1 MTHRPA
7 GCPQPTLPAQQEHGI
22 SAPPDLGACT
32 LLRPD
37 ADPNNDE
44 LGVAPAT
51 SAGADPLRN
60 TRPAAALRPLQ
71 RTVWLLG
78 LTLALC
84 ACGTWPGM
92 RRSAGTASLGER
104 NREDPALSG
113 QGRILAS
120 VMPRGG
126 RPSVVLQ
133 EQPSGRLLPMGPL
146 NRWTPHRSPSLSRN
160 GRYLAL
166 LVQQGERSLP
176 VIWDRASGQL
186 HRLPLP
192 PGQEAVRLSLS
203 PQGRTLAVEIW
214 REGRS
219 SLRLFDLSGLLEPDL
234 PGGLRVQ
241 GGGPPP
247 ATP

>member
-1 MTHRPA
+1 MSCVPA
-7 GCPQPTLPAQQEHGI
+7 GLPQASTA
-22 SAPPDLGACT
+22 SV
-32 LLRPD
+32 D
-37 ADPNNDE
+37 A
-44 LGVAPAT
+44 LTAHPAT
-51 SAGADPLRN
+51 TA
-60 TRPAAALRPLQ
+60 TPAVTAARRPLP
-71 RTVWLLG
+71 RALLLLI

-84 ACGTWPGM
+84 ACSSWPGL
-92 RRSAGTASLGER
+92 RRSAGTASQGER

-113 QGRILAS
+113 EGRVLAS

-126 RPSVVLQ
+126 KPTVVLQ
-133 EQPSGRLLPMGPL
+133 QQPSGRLLPVGPL
-146 NRWTPHRSPSLSRN
+146 SRWTPHRSPSLSRN

-192 PGQEAVRLSLS
+192 PGQAAERLSLS
-203 PQGRTLAVEIW
+203 PESRSLAIEVW
-214 REGRS
+214 RDGRS

-241 GGGPPP
+241 GGGPGGQVP
-247 ATP
+247 

>member
-1 MTHRPA
+1 MSRCAPTSRPTTA
-7 GCPQPTLPAQQEHGI
+7 RLPLAV
-22 SAPPDLGACT
+22 
-32 LLRPD
+32 LL
-37 ADPNNDE
+37 
-44 LGVAPAT
+44 V
-51 SAGADPLRN
+51 
-60 TRPAAALRPLQ
+60 
-71 RTVWLLG
+71 G
-78 LTLALC
+78 LTLTLS
-84 ACGTWPGM
+84 ACSSWPGL
-92 RRSAGTASLGER
+92 RRNAGTASLGDR

-126 RPSVVLQ
+126 RPTVVLQ

-166 LVQQGERSLP
+166 LVRQGQRSLP

-192 PGQEAVRLSLS
+192 PGQEVERLSLS
-203 PQGRTLAVEIW
+203 AEGRTLAIEVW
-214 REGRS
+214 RDGRS

-234 PGGLRVQ
+234 PGSLRVS
-241 GGGPPP
+241 GGGPGPQLP
-247 ATP
+247 

>member
-1 MTHRPA
+1 MR
-7 GCPQPTLPAQQEHGI
+7 CLPAVRTH
-22 SAPPDLGACT
+22 APTIGAEARTATHAVAVERPLARALPLLGA
-32 LLRPD
+32 
-37 ADPNNDE
+37 
-44 LGVAPAT
+44 
-51 SAGADPLRN
+51 
-60 TRPAAALRPLQ
+60 
-71 RTVWLLG
+71 
-78 LTLALC
+78 LTLALS
-84 ACGTWPGM
+84 ACVSWPGL
-92 RRSAGTASLGER
+92 RRSAGTAALGDR

-113 QGRILAS
+113 EGRVLAS

-126 RPSVVLQ
+126 QPTVVLQ
-133 EQPSGRLLPMGPL
+133 QQPSGRLLPVGPL

-192 PGQEAVRLSLS
+192 PGQAAERLSLS
-203 PQGRTLAVEIW
+203 PEGRRLSIEIW
-214 REGRS
+214 RDGRS

-241 GGGPPP
+241 GGGPTQQVP
-247 ATP
+247 

>member
-1 MTHRPA
+1 MSRCA
-7 GCPQPTLPAQQEHGI
+7 PTSLP
-22 SAPPDLGACT
+22 
-32 LLRPD
+32 
-37 ADPNNDE
+37 
-44 LGVAPAT
+44 
-51 SAGADPLRN
+51 
-60 TRPAAALRPLQ
+60 PAARM
-71 RTVWLLG
+71 LLAVTLVG
-78 LTLALC
+78 LTLSLS
-84 ACGTWPGM
+84 ACSFWPGL
-92 RRSAGTASLGER
+92 RRNAGTASLGDR

-126 RPSVVLQ
+126 RPTVVLQ

-166 LVQQGERSLP
+166 LVQQGQRSLP
-176 VIWDRASGQL
+176 VVWDRASGQL

-192 PGQEAVRLSLS
+192 PGQEAERLSLS
-203 PQGRTLAVEIW
+203 PQGHTLAIEVW

-234 PGGLRVQ
+234 PGGLRVS
-241 GGGPPP
+241 GGGPGPQVP
-247 ATP
+247 

>member
-1 MTHRPA
+1 MSRCDPTSRPVA
-7 GCPQPTLPAQQEHGI
+7 SRTAATL
-22 SAPPDLGACT
+22 
-32 LLRPD
+32 
-37 ADPNNDE
+37 
-44 LGVAPAT
+44 
-51 SAGADPLRN
+51 
-60 TRPAAALRPLQ
+60 ALVLI
-71 RTVWLLG
+71 G
-78 LTLALC
+78 LTLTVS
-84 ACGTWPGM
+84 ACGFWPGL
-92 RRSAGTASLGER
+92 RRSAGTASLGDR

-126 RPSVVLQ
+126 RPTVVLQ

-166 LVQQGERSLP
+166 LVRQGQRALP
-176 VIWDRASGQL
+176 VVWDRASGQL

-192 PGQEAVRLSLS
+192 PGQEAERLSLS
-203 PQGRTLAVEIW
+203 PEGRTLAIEIW

-234 PGGLRVQ
+234 PGGLRVS
-241 GGGPPP
+241 GGGPGPQVP
-247 ATP
+247 

>member
-1 MTHRPA
+1 MSSRLTPA
-7 GCPQPTLPAQQEHGI
+7 
-22 SAPPDLGACT
+22 
-32 LLRPD
+32 LRPG
-37 ADPNNDE
+37 AAAVPGHGDP
-44 LGVAPAT
+44 LPWTPFRHPTRCGCRTAIRPGT
-51 SAGADPLRN
+51 SAGPDALP
-60 TRPAAALRPLQ
+60 TTGPAIGRRSLP
-71 RTVWLLG
+71 LG
-78 LTLALC
+78 LLLIVLTLPLT
-84 ACGTWPGM
+84 ACGSWPGM
-92 RRSAGTASLGER
+92 RRSAGTGALGDR
-104 NREDPALSG
+104 NREDPALSS

-166 LVQQGERSLP
+166 LVQHGERSLP

-186 HRLPLP
+186 HRLPLQP
-192 PGQEAVRLSLS
+192 DQEAVRLSLS
-203 PQGRTLAVEIW
+203 PEGRRLAIEVW
-214 REGRS
+214 REGRARV
-219 SLRLFDLSGLLEPDL
+219 RLFDLSGLLEPDL

-247 ATP
+247 KAP